1 MKLMSRA
8 FLLLSITV
16 LVVGCKIEVIVPSGG
31 DVKSDSGT
39 RDCIGGSLCEHNVTD
54 LTFNE
59 TFTAVARPGYVFTKW
74 NKGHGFLCG
83 DSVDPVCNISL
94 LGVPEGDAGVS
105 ALLASGHIFYVMPHF
120 QFVGVD
126 TDVDGILDH
135 LDEDDD
141 NDGILD
147 RDDSCPLNPDTSTG
161 AVCESSSGM
170 VTVGDPTGDV
180 MIYGRVGDFPDY
192 DPRADLVSY
201 TLSWSDKVTISLTT
215 VEIDPAKL
223 EEIVLMFDTDVDSS
237 GLPADSSDLPEFMVG
252 YPFGDA
258 YSLYARGRGVVVVC
272 PVRRSI
278 VAGSYVVEF
287 DASCLG
293 DSTELRLRSPYS
305 WYYSVGDVP
314 TGSGNYCGLPG
325 YPTMPE
331 CLPYATY
338 TDEMP
343 GAGPLYRTNDVDSD

>member
-1 MKLMSRA
+1 
-8 FLLLSITV
+8 
-16 LVVGCKIEVIVPSGG
+16 
-31 DVKSDSGT
+31 
-39 RDCIGGSLCEHNVTD
+39 

-59 TFTAVARPGYVFTKW
+59 TFTAVARPGYVFTHW

-94 LGVPEGDAGVS
+94 LGVPEGDTGVS

-126 TDVDGILDH
+126 SDGDGIADH

-147 RDDSCPLNPDTSTG
+147 RDDSCPLNPDTSIG
-161 AVCESSSGM
+161 AVCESSSGK
-170 VTVGDPTGDV
+170 VTVGDLTGDV
-180 MIYGRVGDFPDY
+180 VVSGRVGDFPDY

-201 TLSWSDKVTISLTT
+201 TLSWSDKVKFSLTT
-215 VEIDPAKL
+215 VEIDPATL
-223 EEIVLMFDTDVDSS
+223 EKVVLQFDTDADSS
-237 GLPADSSDLPEFMVG
+237 GLPEFIVA
-252 YPFGDA
+252 YVLGDA
-258 YSLYARGRGVVVVC
+258 YSLYAPGRGVVC

-278 VAGSYVVEF
+278 VAVSYVVEF

-293 DSTELRLRSPYS
+293 DSTELHLRPLSGAFRWS
-305 WYYSVGDVP
+305 YSVGDPP
-314 TGSGNYCGLPG
+314 TGSGNYCGIPG
-325 YPTMPE
+325 YPILPE

-343 GAGPLYRTNDVDSD
+343 GAGPLYRTSNDDSD